1 VVDVSPLSSR
11 ALPNGTLEFTRHLA
25 AGRELFGTV
34 AAQETVAR
42 FNPECTD
49 VTIACRKMTAR
60 TWETHVARERPMAD
74 DLEPDEARALRAEIP
89 PNLDNV
95 RTVLISPIQPG
106 NIGSSARALK
116 GMGLRDLWLV
126 NAPPHWQ
133 ESSEA
138 RKFAMNSRDVL
149 FAARETDSLEVALQD
164 AHLIVGTTHRRRV
177 RRIAQP
183 VAAREAA
190 AEIARVSQAHKVVI
204 VFGTEDKGISN
215 EDLARCDIVA
225 SVPMA
230 TKNPSLNL
238 SQAVQ
243 IFAYEVYTASLGDV
257 APVTLDLADRRHT
270 RATIERVETLLRL
283 TNFKPMNGRWEVIA
297 TALERFFGR
306 AVLEK
311 RDLDVLMKVCHDVEG
326 YIRRNIPGASGA
338 DAQDED

>member
-1 VVDVSPLSSR
+1 MT
-11 ALPNGTLEFTRHLA
+11 A
-25 AGRELFGTV
+25 GTV
-34 AAQETVAR
+34 ETL
-42 FNPECTD
+42 
-49 VTIACRKMTAR
+49 
-60 TWETHVARERPMAD
+60 VARERLMAD
-74 DLEPDEARALRAEIP
+74 DLEPEEARAIRADIP
-89 PNLDNV
+89 ASLDNV
-95 RTVLISPIQPG
+95 RTVLVSPIQPG

-138 RKFAMNSRDVL
+138 RKFAMNSKDVL
-149 FAARETDSLEVALQD
+149 FAARETDRLEEALED
-164 AHLIVGTTHRRRV
+164 AHLVVGTTHRRRV

-183 VAAREAA
+183 VTAREAA
-190 AEIARVSQAHKVVI
+190 VEIARVSQSHQVAV
-204 VFGTEDKGISN
+204 VFGKEDKGISN

-243 IFAYEVYTASLGDV
+243 IFAYEVYTVSLGDV
-257 APVTLDLADRRHT
+257 APVAFDLADRRHT
-270 RATIERVETLLRL
+270 RATIERVEKVLRM
-283 TNFKPMNGRWEVIA
+283 TDFKPMNDRWEVID

-326 YIRRNIPGASGA
+326 YIRRNIPAPSA
-338 DAQDED
+338 EEPQDDD